1 MTDRPAA
8 GAPRPA
14 ADGEPAPAARATG
27 GATGIRRPATDTAA
41 AAVGGAPAAATG
53 GAARAAGA
61 PAVPAGDPPGDT
73 PGADFAL
80 LRDKVRGMAAFTPLA
95 LGSHLLGAAIVELLY
110 RDAAPPALRAG
121 WGAAFVLLWTLRL
134 LLAWRYAK
142 WPPAS
147 ERATRRWLARW
158 RAGVLASALLWGAA
172 AWLFYGHG
180 GGLQRTALLLLVYS
194 YCVASVPVLAPQL
207 PLYLAHIA
215 LQFGPAI
222 ARVAVDPRPYAAEL
236 ATVMLVIL
244 LVTAALGRNYH
255 LSFESLTRLKLRT
268 ERLMAQLRVEKS
280 AADAA
285 RQEAEVANR
294 AKTQFFA
301 AASHDLRQP
310 LHAMGLFA
318 EALRRRSHDDQA
330 IELVNSINASVD
342 ALEGLFSELLDIT
355 RIDSGGVE
363 VRPVDFALADVLRRL
378 RLAFEPV
385 AFDKGLELRFRGAQ
399 HHAHAD
405 ALLVERILRNLVG
418 NALRY
423 TEDGGVLVSA
433 RRRGDRLRL
442 QVWDTGVGIRPDEQQ
457 RVFEEFYQVGRHA
470 APTPDQKK
478 GLGLG
483 LAIVRRLAGLMGAP
497 LALASTPGRGSVFTL
512 DLPAADAPAPAPAG
526 PAPAKA
532 APALTLDGRR
542 IVVVEDD
549 AAVRHGLEVLLRSWG
564 AEVECFDTA
573 AAACAWA
580 VRRDPPP
587 RPPDL
592 LIVDYRLEDGA
603 TGVDA
608 IDALRAGLARHV
620 PAIVVTGSTMTAH
633 DAEAERHDFHVM
645 VKPVVPN
652 RLRAMIGF
660 KLGVR

>member
-1 MTDRPAA
+1 MTAGPAA

-14 ADGEPAPAARATG
+14 AG
-27 GATGIRRPATDTAA
+27 GQ
-41 AAVGGAPAAATG
+41 APAAADG
-53 GAARAAGA
+53 GPAGDGAA
-61 PAVPAGDPPGDT
+61 PPAGDPPESG
-73 PGADFAL
+73 FAL
-80 LRDKVRGMAAFTPLA
+80 LRDKVQGMMAFAPLA
-95 LGSHLLGAAIVELLY
+95 LGAHLLGAVIVEVLY
-110 RDAAPPALRAG
+110 RDTAPRVLRLG
-121 WGAAFVLLWTLRL
+121 WGGAFALLWTLRL

-142 WPPAS
+142 WPPAR
-147 ERATRRWLARW
+147 ERALRRWLLRW
-158 RAGVLASALLWGAA
+158 RAGVVASAALWGAA
-172 AWLFYGHG
+172 AWLYYDHG
-180 GGLQRTALLLLVYS
+180 GGVQRAALLLLVYS
-194 YCVASVPVLAPQL
+194 YCVASVPVVAPQL
-207 PLYLAHIA
+207 GALRRQRRAAVRAGGGARRPRHPALRRRAGGGDVDHPAHDA
-215 LQFGPAI
+215 G
-222 ARVAVDPRPYAAEL
+222 PRPQLPPRLREPDAPEAAH
-236 ATVMLVIL
+236 
-244 LVTAALGRNYH
+244 R
-255 LSFESLTRLKLRT
+255 
-268 ERLMAQLRVEKS
+268 
-280 AADAA
+280 AADGAAA
-285 RQEAEVANR
+285 RREGRRPTPRGSEAEIANR

-318 EALRRRSHDDQA
+318 EALRQRSHDDQA

-363 VRPVDFALADVLRRL
+363 VRPADFALGDVFRRL
-378 RLAFEPV
+378 RLSFEPV

-433 RRRGDRLRL
+433 RRHGGRLRV
-442 QVWDTGVGIRPDEQQ
+442 QVWDTGVGIRPGEQQ
-457 RVFEEFYQVGRHA
+457 RVFEEFYQVSRDA

-483 LAIVRRLAGLMGAP
+483 LAIVRRLAALMGAP
-497 LALASTPGRGSVFTL
+497 LALSSVAGRGSVFTL
-512 DLPAADAPAPAPAG
+512 ELPAADAPAPAPAAL
-526 PAPAKA
+526 PPSKA
-532 APALTLDGRR
+532 APALTLEGRR
-542 IVVVEDD
+542 IVVVEDE

-573 AAACAWA
+573 AAAAAWA

-587 RPPDL
+587 AAADL
-592 LIVDYRLEDGA
+592 LIVDWRLEGGA
-603 TGVDA
+603 TGADA
-608 IDALRAGLARHV
+608 VDALRAGLGRHV

-633 DAEAERHDFHVM
+633 DADAERHDFHLM